1 MRRLLWIPV
10 CLVALA
16 VPAVVLA
23 RGGGG
28 GFNSV
33 VPTLEHRYHAHATR
47 IPLMGLVS
55 LVSRA
60 ATHKGVGNLHVAEF
74 DDFSETVDGEE
85 LNQLVQADLGANWE
99 RVIRET
105 SRKGNEQTLIFM
117 HPEGQ
122 RMGLF
127 VVDLDGHE
135 MDVVQVSVDPDH
147 LNESIGHYEHHGHSS
162 DTDQDVSD

>member
-1 MRRLLWIPV
+1 MRHLVWIPV

-16 VPAVVLA
+16 IPAVVLA
-23 RGGGG
+23 RGSGG

-33 VPTLEHRYHAHATR
+33 VRTLEHRYHAHATR
-47 IPLMGLVS
+47 IPLLGLVS
-55 LVSRA
+55 FVSRA
-60 ATHKGVGNLHVAEF
+60 ATHQGVGNLHVAEF
-74 DDFSETVDGEE
+74 DNFSAPVDGEE

-135 MDVVQVSVDPDH
+135 LDVVQVSVDPDH
-147 LNESIGHYEHHGHSS
+147 LIESIGKYDHHCQHN
-162 DTDQDVSD
+162 DHDVSD